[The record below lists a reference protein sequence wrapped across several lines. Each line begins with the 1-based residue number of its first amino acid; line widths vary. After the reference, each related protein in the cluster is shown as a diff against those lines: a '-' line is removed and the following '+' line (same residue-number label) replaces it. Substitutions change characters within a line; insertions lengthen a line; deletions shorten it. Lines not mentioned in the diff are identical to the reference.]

1 MTTRAR
7 RSRKR
12 AGKEFVRSLIWVLV
26 AYASLAAILVFG
38 ANTPLGGVLIFGGI
52 FVPVTAAFVTVVVL
66 WADAGDEVVLRG
78 DGRTRG
84 ESGPLSGGTYY
95 PGFLRMEER
104 RVGKEWRSWGS
115 A

>member
-1 MTTRAR
+1 MRGR

-26 AYASLAAILVFG
+26 PYASLAAILVFG

-66 WADAGDEVVLRG
+66 PRG
-78 DGRTRG
+78 DGRTWG
-84 ESGPLSGGTYY
+84 ESGYHSGGTYY
-95 PGFLRMEER
+95 PGSLD
-104 RVGKEWRSWGS
+104 GGGGGGW
-115 A
+115 

>member
-1 MTTRAR
+1 MATRAR

-38 ANTPLGGVLIFGGI
+38 ANTPMGGVLIFGGI

-66 WADAGDEVVLRG
+66 
-78 DGRTRG
+78 
-84 ESGPLSGGTYY
+84 SGPTRAMRWS
-95 PGFLRMEER
+95 
-104 RVGKEWRSWGS
+104 
-115 A
+115 